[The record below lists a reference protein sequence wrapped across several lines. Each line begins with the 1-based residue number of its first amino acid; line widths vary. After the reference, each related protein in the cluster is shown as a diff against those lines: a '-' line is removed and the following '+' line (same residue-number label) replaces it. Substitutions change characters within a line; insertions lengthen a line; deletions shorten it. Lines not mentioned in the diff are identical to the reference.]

1 MRVLRN
7 ILLLAALGLTA
18 CSSISNIPDP
28 SPLPALSKNSH
39 AKVRWNSSIGNDTQ
53 YRFQP
58 AFFGDD
64 VAVVGGNS
72 AVALLDRKTGKAK
85 WQVKLPQP
93 VAGGIGVGTNL
104 VAVGSLKGDVIA
116 LDLATGKTL
125 WTAQTSSEVIASPV
139 IERGFVVVRSID
151 GKVSAYSADKGELKW
166 VYQRPQPALQLR
178 NYAPPVAADGI
189 VYIGQAAGRLTA
201 LAVNDGRVLWEAP
214 IALPRGASELERVTD
229 IVSPPVVFADMVC
242 AVAYQGRVACIS
254 TQNGSLVWTREVSS
268 WAGLGI
274 DESHVYVTD
283 VKGHIYAFERSTGRS
298 VWKQDKLA
306 YRFVSAPAVLGNQ
319 VVVGDLEGYLH
330 YLDPEDG
337 SLVGQQATDGSRIY
351 IAPQSVGSEALVQTR
366 KGSLYLLGA
375 Q

>member
-1 MRVLRN
+1 MRVMHYAV
-7 ILLLAALGLTA
+7 LLSAIGLAA
-18 CSSISNIPDP
+18 CSSMSNMPDP
-28 SPLPALSKNSH
+28 SPLPSLSSNNP
-39 AKVRWNSSIGNDTQ
+39 AKVRWQSSVGSDTT

-72 AVALLDRKTGKAK
+72 TVALLNRQTGKAK
-85 WQVKLPQP
+85 WEVKLEQAI
-93 VAGGIGVGTNL
+93 AGGIGVDTKL
-104 VAVGSLKGDVIA
+104 VAVGSLKGDVVA
-116 LDLATGKTL
+116 LDIANGKPL
-125 WTAQTSSEVIASPV
+125 WSVKTSSEVIASPV
-139 IERGFVVVRSID
+139 IERGLVITRSAD
-151 GKVSAYSADKGELKW
+151 GKVSAFSADNGELKW

-178 NYAPPVAADGI
+178 NYAPPVVADGV
-189 VYIGQAAGRLTA
+189 VYVGQAAGRLSA
-201 LAVNDGRVLWEAP
+201 LALADGRVLWEAP

-229 IVSPPVVFADMVC
+229 IVSPPVVHADMVC

-254 TQNGSLVWTREVSS
+254 TKNGALVWTREISS

-274 DESHVYVTD
+274 DERHVYVTD
-283 VKGHIYAFERSTGRS
+283 VNGHISAFERNTGRS
-298 VWKQDKLA
+298 VWKQEKLA

-351 IAPQSVGSEALVQTR
+351 LAPQSVGSEALVQTR

>member
-1 MRVLRN
+1 MRGLRYAVLASA
-7 ILLLAALGLTA
+7 LALAA
-18 CSSISNIPDP
+18 CSSTSNIPDP
-28 SPLPALSKNSH
+28 SPLPVLSKNTP
-39 AKVRWNSSIGNDTQ
+39 AKLLWKNSVGNDTI

-64 VAVVGGNS
+64 VAVVGGNNNL
-72 AVALLDRKTGKAK
+72 ALLDRKTGRTK
-85 WQVKLPQP
+85 WQVKLEQEI
-93 VAGGIGVGTNL
+93 AGGVGVGNNL
-104 VAVGSLKGDVIA
+104 VAAGSLKGDVIA
-116 LDLATGKTL
+116 LDLTTGKTI
-125 WTAQTSSEVIASPV
+125 WSVKTSSEVIASPLV
-139 IERGFVVVRSID
+139 ERGLVIVRSAD
-151 GKVSAYSADKGELKW
+151 GKVSAFSAEKGELKW

-178 NYAPPVAADGI
+178 NYAPPVVADGI
-189 VYIGQAAGRLTA
+189 VYVGQAAGRLSA
-201 LAVNDGRVLWEAP
+201 LALEDGRVLWEAP
-214 IALPRGASELERVTD
+214 IALPRGASDLERVTD
-229 IVSPPVVFADMVC
+229 IVSPPVVHADMVC

-254 TQNGSLVWTREVSS
+254 TKNGSLVWTREISS

-274 DESHVYVTD
+274 DERHVYVTD
-283 VKGHIYAFERSTGRS
+283 VKGHINAFERNTGRS

-351 IAPQSVGSEALVQTR
+351 LAPQSVGTEALVQTR